1 MSNPAA
7 IIDRVC
13 AIAKLNSAAASAD
26 RVLVLSFLNEAM
38 ARVCTAADIRVLAD
52 STVSLTQGQAVYSLN
67 SSPFPTDMIML
78 LDVVLTDNSVT
89 SQPLRQTTF
98 GNMREL
104 RSGSVTNES
113 PYTYA
118 VDYPQFVLFPTPD
131 SNASLS
137 ISYSKDPASLS
148 DNSTAITLFPE
159 AFQWG
164 CLYEF
169 ALAKAFEYKKQPEA
183 AEHMNAFFLDR
194 SAGLPAL
201 KRWKAL
207 SGGRN
212 LPTDDSGLGRP
223 RTSTS
228 QDFGF

>member
-13 AIAKLNSAAASAD
+13 AMAKLNSTAGSTD
-26 RVLVLSFLNEAM
+26 RALVLSFLNEAM
-38 ARVCTAADIRVLAD
+38 ARICSAVDIRVLAD
-52 STVSLTQGQAVYSLN
+52 TTVSLTQGQAVYTLN

-89 SQPLRQTTF
+89 NQPIRQVSMTR
-98 GNMREL
+98 MREL
-104 RSGSVTNES
+104 RSGSTTNES
-113 PYTYA
+113 PYVYA
-118 VDYPQFVLFPTPD
+118 VDYPQFVLFPNPD
-131 SNASLS
+131 TNASLS
-137 ISYSKDPASLS
+137 VSYSKDPAALA
-148 DNSTAITLFPE
+148 DNSTTISLFPE

-169 ALAKAFEYKKQPEA
+169 ALAKAFEFKKQPESG
-183 AEHMNAFFLDR
+183 EHMNAFLLDR
-194 SAGLPAL
+194 VAGLPAL

-212 LPTDDSGLGRP
+212 LPVDESGKWKY

>member
-1 MSNPAA
+1 MASPAQ

-52 STVSLTQGQAVYSLN
+52 STVSLAAGQAVYSLN
-67 SSPFPTDMIML
+67 TAPFPTDMIML

-98 GNMREL
+98 SFMREL
-104 RSGSVTNES
+104 RAGDSTNES
-113 PYTYA
+113 PYVYA

-131 SNASLS
+131 SNASLA

-148 DNSTAITLFPE
+148 DNSSAITLFPE

-169 ALAKAFEYKKQPEA
+169 AVSKAFEYKKQPEA
-183 AEHMNAFFLDR
+183 GDHMSAFMMDR
-194 SAGLPAL
+194 SFGLPGL

-223 RTSTS
+223 RTSMS